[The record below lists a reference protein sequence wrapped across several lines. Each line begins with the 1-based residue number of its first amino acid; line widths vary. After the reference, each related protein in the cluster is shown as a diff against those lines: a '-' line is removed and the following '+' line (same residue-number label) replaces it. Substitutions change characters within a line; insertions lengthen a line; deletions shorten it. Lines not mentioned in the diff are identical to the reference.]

1 MRTYNAVQNPIT
13 VQSFGGGVQSVALLI
28 LNIRSGEDFIP
39 VFANVGDNAENPDTL
54 SYIEEYVKPLC
65 IRNYVP
71 FLTISTRDLYDEIVG
86 NPHPSIPVFSGK
98 AQFARICTSEK
109 KVKPVDKA
117 IRRLLKP
124 DENGAL
130 VQLGISVD
138 ELQRAKFGCWEKRDI
153 YGRYFGFWKK
163 LSYPLIDAR
172 LSRED
177 CKHIIREYGL
187 PVPPKSSCW
196 FCPFGK
202 GHTSQTLNLEKSINK
217 ARALIGLDEIQ
228 VRRTGQSEECG
239 GYCHT

>member
-1 MRTYNAVQNPIT
+1 MRTYKTVQNPIT

-28 LNIRSGEDFIP
+28 LNIISGEDFIP

-54 SYIEEYVKPLC
+54 SYIAEYVKPLC

-71 FLTISTRDLYDEIVG
+71 FLTTNTGDLYDEIVN

-109 KVKPVDKA
+109 KVKPVDRSIK
-117 IRRLLKP
+117 RLLKP

-130 VQLGISVD
+130 VQLGISID
-138 ELQRAKFGCWEKRDI
+138 ELQRAKFGDWEKKDA

-163 LSYPLIDAR
+163 LSYPLVDAG

-177 CKHIIREYGL
+177 CKSIIRDYGL

-202 GHTSQTLNLEKSINK
+202 GHTPQTLNLEKSINS
-217 ARALIGLDEIQ
+217 ARHLIGLDEIQ
-228 VRRTGQSEECG
+228 VRRTGQLEECG